1 MDTKR
6 LLADWHREDIIA
18 AVRKKK
24 KSMAALSREHGLA
37 SGTLSN
43 ALTKPWPRGETIIA
57 SVIGVPPAEIWPSR
71 YQPKTYNVGN
81 RKKAGQPYLSFK
93 SPFKF

>member
-1 MDTKR
+1 MDTKQ

-18 AVRKKK
+18 AIRKKK

-57 SVIGVPPAEIWPSR
+57 SVIGVPAADIWPSR
-71 YQPKTYNVGN
+71 YLPKTDKVTKG
-81 RKKAGQPYLSFK
+81 KKSGQSYLPFR